1 MEFIQSTL
9 FSNIIAVIALLVAI
23 ASFLYAYLSNR
34 PSIEISDFYTEQLD
48 DENDLIKC
56 GFVLANVSP
65 KTITVKKINLF
76 NSSNMKLDNIHVQ
89 APEDDWKK
97 YPNPLSSPYN
107 CYPFEENEI
116 FIPSATIEFSYHLKE
131 KPKTIEIVTNKRIW
145 HFSKKRRFNF
155 LY

>member
-34 PSIEISDFYTEQLD
+34 PSIEISDFYIDQID
-48 DENDLIKC
+48 NENNLIKC

-65 KTITVKKINLF
+65 KTITVKEINLF
-76 NSSNMKLDNIHVQ
+76 DSDNMNLDNIHIQ

-97 YPNPLSSPYN
+97 YPNSFASPYS
-107 CYPFEENEI
+107 CSPFTENEI
-116 FIPSATIEFSYHLKE
+116 FIPNAKIEFSYHLKE
-131 KPKTIEIVTNKRIW
+131 KPKVVEIVTDKRIW
-145 HFSKKRRFNF
+145 YFSKKRRFNF
-155 LY
+155 